1 MFPILLAATLVSS
14 LMVCGVTVALFLPP
28 IDRILRA
35 RLKPEVTT
43 LWTRILLFA
52 VCVAGVALGTR
63 LWNLE
68 RYMGADQDISTNL
81 ISMEVYRTLIA
92 TGEANIGVVL
102 VVCLGVGVVVMMK
115 RRDNTEEGP

>member
-1 MFPILLAATLVSS
+1 MFPILLAATLGAS

-35 RLKPEVTT
+35 RLRAEVTA

-52 VCVAGVALGTR
+52 VCVVGVALGTR
-63 LWNLE
+63 LWSLE
-68 RYMGADQDISTNL
+68 RYMHADQDISTNL

-102 VVCLGVGVVVMMK
+102 IVCLGVGVVVMIK
-115 RRDNTEEGP
+115 RREETEKGP